1 MQTERLPLR
10 ADRADVYLQAYW
22 LDNSTEFQ
30 TNRRRPIVIV
40 CPGGG
45 YRATSDR
52 EAEPIALRFLARGC
66 HAAVLRYTVL
76 APFPAPMLDLA
87 RAIVAVRQRAAER
100 WVDPERVSVCG
111 FSAGGHLAAALGVK
125 WDKPELHSA
134 LGVSPEAIRPNALI
148 LGYAVIDLETV
159 VRPAPVID
167 PQTGRSGPDTGIVAS
182 VFGEPQPPEEL
193 LAAWRLDEHVSPATP
208 PTFMWHT
215 AADQVVPAAN
225 ALRFAAALDA
235 HRVPYELHIFQTGG
249 HGLALA
255 DETTDTDDGHLIN
268 REAQAWVDLALR
280 WLKRQA

>member
-1 MQTERLPLR
+1 MLTERLPLR
-10 ADRADVYLQAYW
+10 ADREDVYLQTYW
-22 LDNSTEFQ
+22 LDDSPEFQ
-30 TNRRRPIVIV
+30 THWRRPMVIV

-52 EAEPIALRFLARGC
+52 EAEPIALRFLARGY
-66 HAAVLRYTVL
+66 HAAVLRYSVL
-76 APFPAPMLDLA
+76 TPFPAPVLDLA
-87 RAIVAVRQRAAER
+87 RAILAVRERAVER

-125 WDKPELHSA
+125 WDNPELHSA
-134 LGVSPEAIRPNALI
+134 LGVSAEAIRPNALI

-159 VRPAPVID
+159 VVP
-167 PQTGRSGPDTGIVAS
+167 SPDTGIVAA
-182 VFGEPQPPEEL
+182 VFGEPRPPEAV
-193 LAAWRLDEHVSPATP
+193 LAPWRLDEQVSPATP
-208 PTFMWHT
+208 PTFLWHT

-235 HRVPYELHIFQTGG
+235 HHVPYELHIFQSGG

-255 DETTDTDDGHLIN
+255 DETTDTDGHLFN
-268 REAQAWVDLALR
+268 REAQAWVDLALG